1 MLRDKILRG
10 ELAPGTPLREVSWAE
25 ALNVSRNTLREA
37 LRDLVAEG
45 LIEHR
50 AHHGATVRA
59 LNAAEIREI
68 YAIRLT
74 LELRGVTCS
83 AYALSEAMTELV
95 ERVEAVQR
103 AALDQDWQQCG
114 TASLEFHR
122 QIVNF
127 IGSPRL
133 NDVFAT
139 VAAQARLAFSLAPD
153 ARRFQEPW
161 VARDVEICGMLC
173 DGDRVGASRALELY
187 LQESERVV
195 LEAARAQNLPR
206 PSKNLPPAPGSTP
219 VLTNTETNRDET
231 PASSAP
237 RKAAAGLGRRTQE

>member
-1 MLRDKILRG
+1 MSNQNPADRPLVLTQTAAGLLRDKILRG
-10 ELAPGTPLREVSWAE
+10 ELAPGAPLREVVWAE

-50 AHHGATVRA
+50 AHYGATVRA
-59 LNAAEIREI
+59 LNSTEISEI
-68 YAIRLT
+68 YAIRMT

-83 AYALSEAMTELV
+83 AYASQEAMSELV
-95 ERVEAVQR
+95 ARVEAVQS
-103 AALDQDWQQCG
+103 AALAKDWQQCG
-114 TASLEFHR
+114 TASLEFHQ
-122 QIVNF
+122 QIVHF

-139 VAAQARLAFSLAPD
+139 VAAQARLAFSMAPD

-161 VARDVEICGMLC
+161 VARDVEICGLLC
-173 DGDRVGASRALELY
+173 DGDRTAATRALELY

-195 LEAARAQNLPR
+195 LEAARAQSLPR
-206 PSKNLPPAPGSTP
+206 PTKTLAAPA
-219 VLTNTETNRDET
+219 D
-231 PASSAP
+231 
-237 RKAAAGLGRRTQE
+237 

>member
-1 MLRDKILRG
+1 MTKQSAPLVRAKTTVEALRDKILRG
-10 ELAPGTPLREVSWAE
+10 DLAPGTPLREQSWAE
-25 ALNVSRNTLREA
+25 TLNVSRNTLREA

-59 LNAAEIREI
+59 LNPAEIKEI
-68 YAIRLT
+68 YAIRAT
-74 LELRGVTCS
+74 LELRGISCS
-83 AYALSEAMTELV
+83 AYASHEAMIELV
-95 ERVEAVQR
+95 ERAEAVQR
-103 AALDQDWQQCG
+103 AAIDHDWQQCG

-133 NDVFAT
+133 NDLFAT
-139 VAAQARLAFSLAPD
+139 VAAQARLAFALAPD

-173 DGDRVGASRALELY
+173 DGDRRGANRALEQY

-195 LEAARAQNLPR
+195 LEAARARNLPR
-206 PSKNLPPAPGSTP
+206 PSKQL
-219 VLTNTETNRDET
+219 L
-231 PASSAP
+231 
-237 RKAAAGLGRRTQE
+237 AGED

>member
-1 MLRDKILRG
+1 MSNQNSPDRPLVLTQTAAGLLRDKILRG
-10 ELAPGTPLREVSWAE
+10 ELAPGAPLREVVWAE

-50 AHHGATVRA
+50 AHYGATVRA
-59 LNAAEIREI
+59 LNSTEISEI
-68 YAIRLT
+68 YAIRMT

-83 AYALSEAMTELV
+83 AYASQEAMSELV
-95 ERVEAVQR
+95 ARVEAVQR
-103 AALDQDWQQCG
+103 AALAKDWQQCG
-114 TASLEFHR
+114 TASLEFHQ
-122 QIVNF
+122 QIVHF

-161 VARDVEICGMLC
+161 VARDVEICGLLC
-173 DGDRVGASRALELY
+173 DGDRTAATRALELY

-195 LEAARAQNLPR
+195 LEAARAQRLPR
-206 PSKNLPPAPGSTP
+206 PTKTLAAPA
-219 VLTNTETNRDET
+219 D
-231 PASSAP
+231 
-237 RKAAAGLGRRTQE
+237 

>member
-1 MLRDKILRG
+1 MPEPDRPLVLSQTAAGLLRDKILRG
-10 ELAPGTPLREVSWAE
+10 ELAPGTPLREVIWAE

-50 AHHGATVRA
+50 PHHGATVRA
-59 LNAAEIREI
+59 LTSAEISEI
-68 YAIRLT
+68 YTIRLT

-83 AYALSEAMTELV
+83 AYASKEAMAELV

-103 AALDQDWQQCG
+103 AALARDWKQSG

-122 QIVNF
+122 QIVSF
-127 IGSPRL
+127 IGSPRFDEL
-133 NDVFAT
+133 FAS
-139 VAAQARLAFSLAPD
+139 VAAQARLAFSLASD

-161 VARDVEICGMLC
+161 VARDVEICSMLC

-195 LEAARAQNLPR
+195 LEAARSHGLPR
-206 PSKNLPPAPGSTP
+206 PSRTVAPAA
-219 VLTNTETNRDET
+219 D
-231 PASSAP
+231 
-237 RKAAAGLGRRTQE
+237 